1 MTTRTLAYLFFVIG
15 CSDGSAA
22 LLTNHDRALKEPLTG
37 TWEVTL
43 TLQRPYPLGFST
55 PTTRR
60 VCGTIGFVDVADAAD
75 RMDGDESDGV
85 YQVPLAQLGL
95 DWMQDAKFP
104 LAVAHQAERGA
115 SGSASPDSVAI
126 TLNPS
131 SREHIQLLGV
141 QHGSEINGNWTAQ
154 SARGTASGLF
164 TLRRRIS
171 AAHSA
176 NC

>member
-1 MTTRTLAYLFFVIG
+1 MSTRALAFLLFVIG

-22 LLTNHDRALKEPLTG
+22 LLANHDRALKEPLTG

-43 TLQRPYPLGFST
+43 TLQRPYPLGFSS
-55 PTTRR
+55 PTARR

-75 RMDGDESDGV
+75 RTIGDESDGV

-95 DWMQDAKFP
+95 DWMQEAKFP
-104 LAVAHQAERGA
+104 LAVAHQAARGGSA
-115 SGSASPDSVAI
+115 SASPDSVAI

-131 SREHIQLLGV
+131 SRERIELLGV
-141 QHGSEINGNWTAQ
+141 QHGSEIDGNWTAQ

-164 TLRRRIS
+164 TLRRRLS
-171 AAHSA
+171 PGHSA
-176 NC
+176 SC